1 MIDLRRTRKGDQ
13 VQVFAPVLTAVQ
25 RLADE
30 VGLIP
35 GHEADRLEIIV
46 NQRIQQVGLGAV
58 SQGSPDDI
66 PIRRCA

>member
-1 MIDLRRTRKGDQ
+1 M
-13 VQVFAPVLTAVQ
+13 LTAVQ